1 MSWSDG
7 LRALRGAAA
16 GLGLSAGLA
25 GCFTPLY
32 GGAHAQL
39 GAELQAVAVDPVPN
53 RLGHYLRDELIS
65 DLNGTGSSP
74 AAKYRLT
81 ITDKERVQSALID
94 IVTRRASNATVVV
107 DLDYVLAPVG
117 GGEPIATGTV
127 TGAASYN
134 RSEQRFANIRAA
146 RDAERRDAKT
156 MADEI
161 TQRVAAALAARS

>member
-1 MSWSDG
+1 MPA
-7 LRALRGAAA
+7 R
-16 GLGLSAGLA
+16 
-25 GCFTPLY
+25 F
-32 GGAHAQL
+32 
-39 GAELQAVAVDPVPN
+39 
-53 RLGHYLRDELIS
+53 GHDLRDELIS
-65 DLNGTGSSP
+65 DLNGTGSAP
-74 AAKYRLT
+74 PPKYRLT

-107 DLDYVLAPVG
+107 DLDYVL
-117 GGEPIATGTV
+117 
-127 TGAASYN
+127 GAASYN